1 MVGNNNN
8 ISTRRL
14 IDTTTATTTVL
25 AIGTAILS
33 YFSLRQLRKKRND
46 GSAVTIITNAPAQY
60 DDNDDDDAVDTT
72 SALTPTT
79 IRLLLATSDIVGSKE
94 TADKFY
100 NRLFL
105 HAPELKELFV
115 GGKTTTTTSMGIG
128 DQALKFSQMMQWT
141 TRALQQMHL
150 QQKQKQQPSRSSG
163 GGGGGDACSNGT
175 APTRR
180 STSAVV
186 RSMTNLGRRHVRYGV
201 QLKHFHPVKQ
211 ALLDTIAELDFPT
224 TLSDLMTVSG
234 SQVHT
239 TTTTTTTTTTNN
251 NNNDTKDVLVEAKD
265 IVRAWEALLYAFVG
279 CMGPV
284 LLLEQNESLVEYG
297 MALENSL
304 AAPAGG
310 TATAMSASQGVA
322 LLLMAIRLD
331 KPKQKNKPEKNK
343 QQQQQQQQQLLQL
356 RELLEPK
363 LTRAKLALQSLAGRD
378 MAAYCR
384 VMVAVRQPLL
394 FNVTDDNHR
403 VLRKQAIAD
412 SLDTA
417 ADIPLRVVQWSV
429 HALQAAISIVPVAA
443 KSGIGDAGA
452 GVYLLVA
459 AAKTGL
465 QNIRINAPPSSRG
478 KHQQNDPRQQQRE
491 AQAETLASTL
501 EWQQKELA
509 RLLP

>member
-1 MVGNNNN
+1 
-8 ISTRRL
+8 
-14 IDTTTATTTVL
+14 
-25 AIGTAILS
+25 
-33 YFSLRQLRKKRND
+33 
-46 GSAVTIITNAPAQY
+46 
-60 DDNDDDDAVDTT
+60 
-72 SALTPTT
+72 
-79 IRLLLATSDIVGSKE
+79 
-94 TADKFY
+94 
-100 NRLFL
+100 
-105 HAPELKELFV
+105 
-115 GGKTTTTTSMGIG
+115 
-128 DQALKFSQMMQWT
+128 
-141 TRALQQMHL
+141 
-150 QQKQKQQPSRSSG
+150 
-163 GGGGGDACSNGT
+163 
-175 APTRR
+175 
-180 STSAVV
+180 
-186 RSMTNLGRRHVRYGV
+186 MTNLGRRHVRYGV

-234 SQVHT
+234 SQAHT
-239 TTTTTTTTTTNN
+239 TTTTKNN
-251 NNNDTKDVLVEAKD
+251 NNNTKDVLVEAKD

-331 KPKQKNKPEKNK
+331 KPKQKNKPEENK
-343 QQQQQQQQQLLQL
+343 QQQQQLLQL

-394 FNVTDDNHR
+394 FNVADDNHR

-465 QNIRINAPPSSRG
+465 QNIRINAPPSSQG

-509 RLLP
+509 SLLP